1 MSVEKPLIVQS
12 DRSVLLEVNNPAYH
26 DARDR
31 ISRFAELEKSPEH
44 IHFYRITPLSIWNA
58 ASAGMSAEE
67 MVESLREFCR
77 YDLPRNVQRDIEDYV
92 RRYGLVQLVARAGGL
107 VLISDDPVILIEVE
121 RNPLTK
127 QYLLERLS
135 DGALALDP
143 AYRGH
148 VKQAMIKIGYP
159 VEDLAGYS
167 VGAPFEIEL
176 ARSMANGKPF
186 ALRTYQQDAVDV
198 FHAKGSVRGGSGV
211 IVLPCGAGKTV
222 VGMGVMAAVKRK
234 TLVLTTSLV
243 AVRQWRQELLDKTCV
258 DPEDIGEYSGEV
270 KNIRPITLST
280 YQILTYR
287 RAKLDAFLHFGLFRK
302 QDWGLIIYDEVHLL
316 PAPVFRMTAELQAT
330 RRLGLT
336 ATLIREDERED
347 EVFSLIGP
355 KKFDVPWK
363 VLEKQGWI
371 AQASCKEVRISMA
384 EDARLDYALADR
396 RHKFRIGSEN
406 PMKTPVISRLLE
418 KHAGKRILVIGQYL
432 DQLRKVRDELKA
444 PLITGKTPNDER
456 QVLYEAFRTGE
467 LKVLLVSKVGN
478 FAVDLP
484 EANVLIQISGTFGSR
499 QEEAQRLGRIL
510 RPKENGA
517 IAHFYSLVTRDTR
530 DQEFAEK
537 RQRFLTEQG
546 YSYEII
552 DEIELEA

>member
-1 MSVEKPLIVQS
+1 MEKPLIVQS
-12 DRSVLLEVNNPAYH
+12 DRSVLLEVDNPSYH

-77 YDLPRNVQRDIEDYV
+77 YDLPRNVQKDIEDYV
-92 RRYGLVQLVARAGGL
+92 RRYGLVRLVGRGDGM
-107 VLISDDPVILIEVE
+107 VLASDDPVILVEIEH
-121 RNPLTK
+121 NPLTR
-127 QYLLERLS
+127 QYLLERLP
-135 DGALALDP
+135 DGSLAFDP
-143 AYRGH
+143 ACRGH

-159 VEDLAGYS
+159 VEDLAGYAK
-167 VGAPFEIEL
+167 GEHFRIEL
-176 ARSMANGKPF
+176 AREMRNGKPF
-186 ALRTYQQDAVDV
+186 MLRPYQQESVDV
-198 FHAKGSVRGGSGV
+198 FHAGGSARGGSGV

-243 AVRQWRQELLDKTCV
+243 AVRQWRQELIDKTEI
-258 DPEDIGEYSGEV
+258 DPDDIGEYSGEV

-287 RAKLDAFLHFGLFRK
+287 RAKVDAFLHFGIFK
-302 QDWGLIIYDEVHLL
+302 EQDWGLIVYDEVHLL

-371 AQASCKEVRISMA
+371 AQANCTEVRIAMA
-384 EDARLDYALADR
+384 EDHRMDYAIADQR
-396 RHKFRIGSEN
+396 RKFRIGSEN
-406 PMKTPVISRLLE
+406 PQKTPVIHQLLK
-418 KHAGKRILVIGQYL
+418 KHAGKRVLVIGQYL
-432 DQLRKVRDELKA
+432 DQLKKVRDALKA
-444 PLITGKTPNDER
+444 PLITGKTRNDER
-456 QVLYEAFRTGE
+456 QMLYDAFRTGE
-467 LKVLLVSKVGN
+467 LSLLLVSKVGN

-499 QEEAQRLGRIL
+499 QEEAQRL
-510 RPKENGA
+510 
-517 IAHFYSLVTRDTR
+517 
-530 DQEFAEK
+530 
-537 RQRFLTEQG
+537 
-546 YSYEII
+546 
-552 DEIELEA
+552 